1 MPEYR
6 TERDTLGEVKVPRDA
21 YWGAQTQRAVENFPI
36 SGLRLPPAFVVAQAV
51 IKRAAAKANVEL
63 GALDEKVGG
72 ALVAAA
78 EEVMA
83 GRWLEQFVVDVFQAG
98 AGTSQNM
105 NANEVLANRA
115 EEILGGKLGE
125 YKMVH
130 PNDHANMA
138 QSTNDTFHAAI
149 HISAFVA
156 VREQLLPAA
165 DALAAA
171 LEEKAREFD
180 DVVKCGRTHLQDAV
194 PLRLG
199 QEFGAY
205 AASVRAGRAR
215 VAAAAEELRDLCV
228 GGTAVGTGLNTA
240 PGYKPLVTEYINE
253 ATDGEFRIAD
263 NIFAC
268 MQSLDA
274 AAAVSGA
281 LRTLATSLVKV
292 ADDFRLLSSGPR
304 TGLGELK
311 LPAVQ
316 PGSSIMP
323 GKVNPV
329 MAEMLDMVC
338 FHVMGCD
345 AVVAHAARSG
355 QLEINVMMP
364 VVAYNLLQTV
374 EILSRGMEVFAER
387 CVRGVEADAEVCR
400 RYAESS
406 PALATALSPYIGYRR
421 AAELAQRA
429 LKENKSVRE
438 LAMEEKLLGDE
449 DLGKVLDVNKMTED
463 PDADKGR

>member
-1 MPEYR
+1 MSEYR
-6 TERDTLGEVKVPRDA
+6 IERDTLGEVKVRRDV

-36 SGLRLPPAFVVAQAV
+36 SGLRLPPAFVRAQAV

-63 GALDEKVGG
+63 GVLDERVGG

-83 GRWLEQFVVDVFQAG
+83 GRWREQFVVDVFQAG

-105 NANEVLANRA
+105 NMNEVLANRA
-115 EEILGGKLGE
+115 EEMLGGKLGE
-125 YKMVH
+125 YRLVH
-130 PNDHANMA
+130 PHDHANMA

-149 HISAFVA
+149 HIA
-156 VREQLLPAA
+156 VCGEIRECLLPAVEE
-165 DALAAA
+165 LAEA
-171 LEEKAREFD
+171 LEAKAREFD

-194 PLRLG
+194 PMRLG

-205 AASVRAGRAR
+205 AASSRAGRAR
-215 VAAAAEELRDLCV
+215 VAAAAEELTELCV
-228 GGTAVGTGLNTA
+228 GGTAIGTGLNA
-240 PGYKPLVTEYINE
+240 PPGYKPLVIKYINE
-253 ATDGEFRIAD
+253 ATGYEFRAAT
-263 NIFAC
+263 NIFAG

-274 AAAVSGA
+274 AAAASGA
-281 LRTLATSLVKV
+281 LRTLATSLAKV

-304 TGLGELK
+304 AGLRELR

-338 FHVMGCD
+338 FQVMGCD
-345 AVVAHAARSG
+345 AAVAHAARAG

-364 VVAYNLLQTV
+364 VAAYNLLFAI
-374 EILSRGMEVFAER
+374 EILSRAAGAFTER
-387 CVRGVEADAEVCR
+387 CVRGVAADADVCR
-400 RYAESS
+400 RYAETS
-406 PALATALSPYIGYRR
+406 PALATALSPHIGYRR
-421 AAELAQRA
+421 AAELAARA
-429 LKENKSVRE
+429 LRENKSVRE
-438 LAMEEKLLGDE
+438 LAAEQGGLAEADLKKLL
-449 DLGKVLDVNKMTED
+449 DVRKMTSLPEER
-463 PDADKGR
+463 GEG